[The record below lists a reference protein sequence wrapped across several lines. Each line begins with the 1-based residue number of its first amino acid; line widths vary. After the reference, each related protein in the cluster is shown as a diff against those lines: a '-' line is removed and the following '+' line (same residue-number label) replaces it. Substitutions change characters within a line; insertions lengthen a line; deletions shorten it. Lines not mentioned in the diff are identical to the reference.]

1 MKFDFLNKKL
11 KNKNKNKKTQCK
23 SIKVY
28 NNILAMLNVSF
39 TALYV
44 FKQLCRIHPYFLY
57 FSK

>member
-1 MKFDFLNKKL
+1 MKFDFLKK
-11 KNKNKNKKTQCK
+11 KKKKKTQCK

-39 TALYV
+39 AALYV
-44 FKQLCRIHPYFLY
+44 LKQLCRIHPYFLY